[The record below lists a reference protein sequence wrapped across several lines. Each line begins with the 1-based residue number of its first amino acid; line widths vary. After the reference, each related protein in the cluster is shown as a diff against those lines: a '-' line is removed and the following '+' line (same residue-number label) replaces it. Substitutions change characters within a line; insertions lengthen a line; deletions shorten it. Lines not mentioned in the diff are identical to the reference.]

1 MAGPQPP
8 CFLEP
13 ELEVLRTAQHSSI
26 GRILL
31 QRSVYQGE
39 VRHQLNQVIHN
50 WLSFFLIDDA
60 ETAAGLLLSTWC
72 FQIIFHIEHPK
83 EDLALIANKFLK
95 DYPISKKQI
104 GHKKKRRPLVPKL
117 KSQYFKCDE

>member
-1 MAGPQPP
+1 MARPQPP

-60 ETAAGLLLSTWC
+60 
-72 FQIIFHIEHPK
+72 
-83 EDLALIANKFLK
+83 
-95 DYPISKKQI
+95 
-104 GHKKKRRPLVPKL
+104 
-117 KSQYFKCDE
+117 